1 VTQIPQDAPR
11 SDDGQWW
18 WDGTNWQPVGDSGQG
33 GAVATAQ
40 AQTLSPQEVASIE
53 IDDNRPDYRQA
64 LVDGAVNEAGRRL
77 LILRQDITDT
87 VASFNSMAHDA
98 TEDLKGKSES
108 DLGLSIFKA
117 LVDVVI
123 VAIPG
128 AEEAKLAVEVGKEAL
143 KGFIDVFSDGMHKAE
158 ADSAAGR
165 LDEAKSELRRIASNL
180 SDAARDSA
188 KAAQES
194 AEPLLGQSV
203 QGILSLHPEWVHIEP
218 TQENYGFI
226 ADQTG
231 IVDARAMDPS
241 VQIMAG
247 LMQQFQHEMNR
258 VAADLYFH
266 DMDSDTDR
274 LMHLLEKIEPTTP
287 VADYLRVVNADVPWW
302 ERRVR
307 LYHQAWPGEAA
318 NSVNA
323 WHLCVA
329 AARFDDDDEAVKAAQ
344 SGVMI

>member
-1 VTQIPQDAPR
+1 MTQIPQDAPR
-11 SDDGQWW
+11 SEDGQWW
-18 WDGTNWQPVGDSGQG
+18 WDGANWQPVTDGGQG
-33 GAVATAQ
+33 GSAQ
-40 AQTLSPQEVASIE
+40 TQTQTLSPQEAANIE
-53 IDDNRPDYRQA
+53 IDDNRPDHRQA
-64 LVDGAVNEAGRRL
+64 LIDGGVNEAGRRL

-108 DLGLSIFKA
+108 DLGLSIFKT

-128 AEEAKLAVEVGKEAL
+128 AEEAKIAIEVGKEAL
-143 KGFIDVFSDGMHKAE
+143 KGFIDTFSDGVHKAE

-165 LDEAKSELRRIASNL
+165 LDDAKSELRRIASNL
-180 SDAARDSA
+180 SDTARDSA
-188 KAAQES
+188 KAAQEA

-203 QGILSLHPEWVHIEP
+203 QGVLSLHPEWVHIEP

-231 IVDARAMDPS
+231 IADARAMDPS
-241 VQIMAG
+241 VHIMAG

-266 DMDSDTDR
+266 DMDNDTDR

-318 NSVNA
+318 NSTYA
-323 WHLCVA
+323 WHIIVA
-329 AARFDDDDEAVKAAQ
+329 AERDDDDEEAVKLAQ
-344 SGVMI
+344 SPALF